1 MIASMSNT
9 DDAVSSCGVI
19 GIVLGAVCFLLLIQE
34 RRRSML
40 SEAAGVGDEASE
52 LQVLVPVV
60 CDLALV
66 YSMWQPRLM
75 NSSKLALQ

>member
-19 GIVLGAVCFLLLIQE
+19 GIVLGAVCFLFLMQE

-66 YSMWQPRLM
+66 YSM
-75 NSSKLALQ
+75 